1 MHTFYDHTA
10 QVCSVKFH
18 PDGTCLAS
26 ASADSTIRLFDAR
39 SFQLLQLYDAHPAS
53 NPNPSF

>member
-39 SFQLLQLYDAHPAS
+39 SFQLLQLYDAHPAAV
-53 NPNPSF
+53 